1 MFCVVR
7 SKQHS
12 PHHHH
17 SSKLGS
23 SSSPGENY
31 VDYMILET
39 PQSPMNMQTASM
51 DPYMYHQV
59 DKTSSICVKR
69 QGSGIRYSKLYVITY
84 VVKLA
89 SCLSFQHRY
98 QDEAQQLL
106 TGMGGAYARPSSRAQ
121 ANQRERERDR
131 QLLQE
136 ALSLYLASAQP
147 SYRHRGAAAM
157 TPAGEHLQ
165 KKK

>member
-59 DKTSSICVKR
+59 DKTSFICVKR
-69 QGSGIRYSKLYVITY
+69 QGSGIRCSKLYIITMLLNWHHLCHFSPGIKM
-84 VVKLA
+84 KLS
-89 SCLSFQHRY
+89 SCSL
-98 QDEAQQLL
+98 
-106 TGMGGAYARPSSRAQ
+106 GW
-121 ANQRERERDR
+121 
-131 QLLQE
+131 E
-136 ALSLYLASAQP
+136 ALMPAPPQGPRPIRESGSVTDSCYRKLCLYTWHPPSHHTATEGLQP
-147 SYRHRGAAAM
+147 
-157 TPAGEHLQ
+157 
-165 KKK
+165 